1 MTVDCDFLI
10 IGAGASGAGAG
21 FELSAYGKVI
31 LLEAEAQPGYHA
43 TGRSAALY
51 TRYYGAP
58 VVRALN
64 HASLA
69 FLQNPPPGFA
79 DHPLLAPRG
88 ALGIAPPAAAHLLD
102 ATLALDP
109 SGREIVE
116 VGPARACEM
125 VPILKPEAVGR
136 AAYEEGV
143 LDMDVHAIHQGYL
156 RGIAARGGRV
166 AGNARAEAVERTA
179 GRWQVRAGGETYAAP
194 VVVNAAGAW
203 ADEVGRLAGLAPIG
217 LVPKRRTAVMVDMPA
232 GADLRRWPAVDQLD
246 NEHYF
251 KPDAERLMLSP
262 GDATPSPP
270 CDAQPEDLDIALV
283 VDWFEQVTTVEVRR
297 LGRRWAGLRSF
308 VADGAPVC
316 GAEPGAEGFHWLA
329 GQGGYGIMMS
339 SSLGRATA
347 ALVTSGELPEDI
359 RALGVGAADLSPA
372 RCRAS

>member
-21 FELSAYGKVI
+21 FALSEHGRVI
-31 LLEAEAQPGYHA
+31 LLEAESQPGYHS

-51 TRYYGAP
+51 TRYYGNR
-58 VVRALN
+58 VSRALN
-64 HASLA
+64 LASLG
-69 FLQNPPPGFA
+69 FLESPPAGFA
-79 DHPLLAPRG
+79 DHPLLGPRG
-88 ALGIAPPAAAHLLD
+88 ALGIAPPEAADLID

-116 VGPARACEM
+116 VSPARAAEL
-125 VPILKPEAVGR
+125 VPILRPEAVGR

-143 LDMDVHAIHQGYL
+143 LDMDVHAIHHGFL
-156 RGIAARGGRV
+156 RGLTARGGRV
-166 AGNARAEAVERTA
+166 VNDARVAGLERRRGA
-179 GRWQVRAGGETYAAP
+179 WQVRAGGETFVAP

-203 ADEVGRLAGLAPIG
+203 ADEVGALAGLPAIG
-217 LVPKRRTAVMVDMPA
+217 LVPKRRSAVMVDVPT
-232 GADLRRWPAVDQLD
+232 GLDLRRWPAVDQVD
-246 NEHYF
+246 NDHYF

-283 VDWFEQVTTVEVRR
+283 VDWFQRVTRLEVRR
-297 LGRRWAGLRSF
+297 LGNRWAGLRCF

-316 GAEPGAEGFHWLA
+316 GAEPTADGFYWLA

-339 SSLGRATA
+339 SSLGRCVA
-347 ALVTSGELPEDI
+347 ALATTGELPEDV
-359 RALGVGAADLSPA
+359 RALGVEVGDLSPA
-372 RCRAS
+372 RCRAG